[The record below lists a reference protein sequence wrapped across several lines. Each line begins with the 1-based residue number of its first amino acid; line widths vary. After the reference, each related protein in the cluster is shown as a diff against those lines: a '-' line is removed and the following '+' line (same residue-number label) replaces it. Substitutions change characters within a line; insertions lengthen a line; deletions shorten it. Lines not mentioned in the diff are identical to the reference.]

1 MKEQVSQAPMM
12 DAKTASSLCNYVGN
26 DSVTHLSYFMR
37 LVLVLVDADVKHL
50 IIGAE
55 WKMRQHDA
63 IDNSDWY
70 QLSAERETRQL
81 ELR

>member
-1 MKEQVSQAPMM
+1 
-12 DAKTASSLCNYVGN
+12 
-26 DSVTHLSYFMR
+26 MR

-70 QLSAERETRQL
+70 QLSAEKETRQL